1 MPEEQLILQYNLFRD
16 GEYKDFTTASIVSDL
31 KNLDFISK
39 SIERIVSVSVEL
51 TPLSDDEIGDGC
63 NSVWNDY
70 LDLFEP
76 FKENQFLKI
85 EVRES
90 DFYNW

>member
-1 MPEEQLILQYNLFRD
+1 M
-16 GEYKDFTTASIVSDL
+16 

-39 SIERIVSVSVEL
+39 SIERVIQVSVEL

-63 NSVWNDY
+63 NSVLNYY

>member
-1 MPEEQLILQYNLFRD
+1 MPEEQLILQYNLFKD
-16 GEYKDFTTASIVSDL
+16 GEYKDFIASSIVSDL

-39 SIERIVSVSVEL
+39 SIERILSVSIEL
-51 TPLSDDEIGDGC
+51 TPFGDDEIGDGF
-63 NSVWNDY
+63 NSVLNYY

-90 DFYNW
+90 DFYDW

>member
-1 MPEEQLILQYNLFRD
+1 ML
-16 GEYKDFTTASIVSDL
+16 
-31 KNLDFISK
+31 
-39 SIERIVSVSVEL
+39 SVSIEL
-51 TPLSDDEIGDGC
+51 TPFGDDEIGDGF
-63 NSVWNDY
+63 NSVLNYY

-90 DFYNW
+90 DFYDW

>member
-1 MPEEQLILQYNLFRD
+1 MPEEQLILQYNLFK
-16 GEYKDFTTASIVSDL
+16 GCEYKEFIASSIVSDL

-39 SIERIVSVSVEL
+39 SIERMLSVSIEL
-51 TPLSDDEIGDGC
+51 TPFGDDEIGDGF
-63 NSVWNDY
+63 NSVLNYY

-90 DFYNW
+90 DFYDW